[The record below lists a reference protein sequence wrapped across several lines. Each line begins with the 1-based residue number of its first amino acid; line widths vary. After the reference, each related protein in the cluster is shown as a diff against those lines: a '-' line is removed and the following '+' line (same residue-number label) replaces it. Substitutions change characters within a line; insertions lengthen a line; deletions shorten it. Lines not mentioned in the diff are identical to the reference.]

1 LKKIYI
7 SGKIT
12 GDPNYRDKFNR
23 ADIELTKNN
32 DCWTY
37 NPIFLAEY
45 LEYLTG
51 STEDLKYSDY
61 LKYDLEFLLKCD
73 AIFMLADWKESEG
86 AKLKHKIA
94 EMIGLEILYQNDID
108 NETTL

>member
-1 LKKIYI
+1 MKKIYI

-23 ADIELTKNN
+23 ADIELSKNN

-37 NPIFLAEY
+37 NPIVLAEY

-51 STEDLKYSDY
+51 TEDLKYSDY
-61 LKYDLEFLLKCD
+61 LKNDLKYLLDCD
-73 AIFMLADWKESEG
+73 AIYMLSDWKESEG
-86 AKLKHKIA
+86 AKLEHKIA
-94 EMIGLEILYQNDID
+94 EMTGIEIIYQNN
-108 NETTL
+108 NEATAKD